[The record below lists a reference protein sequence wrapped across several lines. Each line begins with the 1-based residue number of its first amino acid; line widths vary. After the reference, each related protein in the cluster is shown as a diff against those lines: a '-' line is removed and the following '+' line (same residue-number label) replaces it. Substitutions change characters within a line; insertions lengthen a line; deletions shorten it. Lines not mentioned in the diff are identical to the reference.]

1 MELGELPEG
10 WSKATVGE
18 VATLFRGV
26 TYSKDQAS
34 NTPQIGMKPIL
45 RGNNING
52 ELNFDDLVYV
62 PEALIAPEQLISAGD
77 IIFAMSSGSKHL
89 VGKSAKARISFDGGF
104 GAFCGLLRAT
114 EAINKDFLHYVFQ
127 GSDFR
132 RAISEV
138 SKGSN
143 INNLKR
149 EHILDF
155 EFSCPPLAEQHRIVA
170 KVEELFSEL
179 DQGVASLKAAREQLK
194 VYRQS
199 LLKNAF
205 EGKLTAAWRA
215 AHADLLETATAL
227 QQRIARERQARY
239 QQQLA
244 DWQTAGQPGPKP
256 KPPKPLPPLTPE
268 ELAELPELPAGW
280 EWVKLEALISGVDQ
294 GWSPKCEG
302 RRVDENEWA
311 VIKTTAIQH
320 GRFDELENK
329 VLPPGLEPR
338 TQHELKPGDILVTR
352 AGPRVRVGVCCLVR
366 SVKPKLMNCDKA
378 YRIRALPSLSS
389 PEFLEAVL
397 NSPRV
402 LDVLERIK
410 SGIND
415 SGVNLNQGAFLE
427 LAIPFCGLSEQ
438 QAVVQELE
446 SKLSEADQL
455 DQTLATALQQSDA
468 LRQSILKKAFHG
480 QLVKQDKNDE
490 PATALLERIRAAKSG
505 QSKGKP
511 RRIAPDQPEI
521 LELTASPGQVI
532 PFPVPLPGIA
542 AKDLQAGIVAMAYR
556 LHEPHPEK
564 LQHFG
569 HVKAEKI
576 CHLVEAHL
584 GLDLERQPVK
594 EAAGPNDHPHL
605 KKVEHRARMVNWFD
619 VSRLDSGKYVFHPKS
634 GFDRLLA
641 KTRLALGPRLDEV
654 ERLLELMLPMTMRQA
669 EILATVYAAWNNLL
683 LLGKSPNDEEIV
695 TEAREN
701 WHESK
706 LKIER
711 EKFFRALEWMREKGL
726 VPVGQGRFVAER
738 PIRGNTG

>member
-1 MELGELPEG
+1 MELGELPAG
-10 WSKATVGE
+10 WAWTTVAELGKVVSGGTPSTKEASYWGGDIAWISPSDLTGYTDKFIGRGAKSITASGLQNSSATVMPAGSIHFSSR
-18 VATLFRGV
+18 A
-26 TYSKDQAS
+26 
-34 NTPQIGMKPIL
+34 PIGYTVISSRSMTTNQGFKS
-45 RGNNING
+45 
-52 ELNFDDLVYV
+52 LV
-62 PEALIAPEQLISAGD
+62 PADG
-77 IIFAMSSGSKHL
+77 IFNQYIYYYF
-89 VGKSAKARISFDGGF
+89 KSAKQLAESVATGTTFKEISGS
-104 GAFCGLLRAT
+104 AF
-114 EAINKDFLHYVFQ
+114 
-127 GSDFR
+127 
-132 RAISEV
+132 
-138 SKGSN
+138 SKMPVP
-143 INNLKR
+143 L
-149 EHILDF
+149 
-155 EFSCPPLAEQHRIVA
+155 PPTAEQHRIVA
-170 KVEELFSEL
+170 KIEELFSEL
-179 DQGVASLKAAREQLK
+179 DQGVASLKTAREQLK

-215 AHADLLETATAL
+215 AHADQLETAAAL

-244 DWQTAGQPGPKP
+244 DWQSAGQAGPKP
-256 KPPKPLPPLTPE
+256 KPPKPLPPLTAE

-280 EWVKLEALISGVDQ
+280 VYSYLANMGDLGRGKSKHRPRNDPRLFGGAFPFIQTGEVKAANRVIRTHSQTYSEFGLAQSKLWPKGTLCITIAANIAETAFLGFDGCFPDSVVGFTAFESVVQAEYIDYFIQAARTRIEAYAPATAQKNINLE
-294 GWSPKCEG
+294 
-302 RRVDENEWA
+302 
-311 VIKTTAIQH
+311 T
-320 GRFDELENK
+320 LEN
-329 VLPPGLEPR
+329 
-338 TQHELKPGDILVTR
+338 LVVPYCSH
-352 AGPRVRVGVCCLVR
+352 A
-366 SVKPKLMNCDKA
+366 
-378 YRIRALPSLSS
+378 
-389 PEFLEAVL
+389 
-397 NSPRV
+397 
-402 LDVLERIK
+402 
-410 SGIND
+410 
-415 SGVNLNQGAFLE
+415 
-427 LAIPFCGLSEQ
+427 EQ
-438 QAVVQELE
+438 QALLSELE

-455 DQTLATALQQSDA
+455 DQTLATALQQADA
-468 LRQSILKKAFHG
+468 LRQSILKKAFSG
-480 QLVKQDKNDE
+480 QLVAQDKNDE
-490 PATALLERIRAAKSG
+490 PATALLERIRAAKSAPG
-505 QSKGKP
+505 KGKP

-521 LELTASPGQVI
+521 LELTASPGQII
-532 PFPVPLPGIA
+532 PFPLPLPGIA

-564 LQHFG
+564 LEHFG

-605 KKVEHRARMVNWFD
+605 KRVEHRARMANWFD

-711 EKFFRALEWMREKGL
+711 DKFFTALAWMRGKGL
-726 VPVGQGRFVAER
+726 VPSGRGRFVAAK
-738 PIRGNTG
+738 GKK